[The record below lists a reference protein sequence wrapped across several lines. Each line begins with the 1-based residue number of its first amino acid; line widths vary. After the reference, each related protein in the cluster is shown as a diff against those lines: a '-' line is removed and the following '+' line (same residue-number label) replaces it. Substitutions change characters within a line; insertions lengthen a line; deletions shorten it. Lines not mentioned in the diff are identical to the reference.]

1 MSGLR
6 LDEVVVGRGGFRAGP
21 FSLHAPPGSLVALV
35 GPNGGGKT
43 SLLRVLA
50 GLDAARGGTVERPP
64 GQPALLPPP
73 GSVEAGFEAEHL
85 VALGRSAGAGLRA
98 GLRAADLEAARAAL
112 ARLGIGRLGPA
123 PFDRLSSGQ
132 QQLVLLAR
140 LQVQDPALC
149 LLDEPTATLDP
160 GQAAKVGRA
169 LRALADDGRTVV
181 IATHDVAA
189 ARAADLVLTV
199 GPVVRA
205 GPPALLTA
213 ELLSELYAVEVGL
226 CPCCGQPAAAQMP
239 AYHS

>member
-1 MSGLR
+1 MSGLG
-6 LDEVVVGRGGFRAGP
+6 LDEVLVGRGAFRAGP

-43 SLLRVLA
+43 SLLRALA
-50 GLDAARGGTVERPP
+50 GLDAARGGTVSRPP

-73 GSVEAGFEAEHL
+73 GSVEAGFGAEHL

-98 GLRAADLEAARAAL
+98 SLPAADRQAARAAL
-112 ARLGIGRLGPA
+112 ARLGIEELGPV

-140 LQVQDPALC
+140 LQVQNAALC
-149 LLDEPTATLDP
+149 LADEPTATLDP
-160 GQAAKVGRA
+160 GQAAKVGAA
-169 LRALADDGRTVV
+169 LRALADKGRVVV
-181 IATHDVAA
+181 IATHDVAS

-199 GPVVRA
+199 GPVVRF
-205 GPPALLTA
+205 GPPDLLTG
-213 ELLSELYAVEVGL
+213 ELLSELYGVAVAL
-226 CPCCGQPAAAQMP
+226 CPCCGQPDQMP